1 MNICNTNFSSGELDI
16 NLICKEGTT
25 LLECVTENEKKARGL
40 GIIITN
46 DYIDSRQKSLRGTC
60 KDGRSLLKTLVH
72 SDFIVL
78 WLHNVDQRVISDV
91 MKEVKNLE
99 QHSSGQALIKKY
111 ECILFAFSGHGLNN
125 KYIVMQNNIHVDVES
140 EVLKPLLP
148 SSIPKFGEV
157 PKILLIDACRGD
169 LATETVSTKKLAASD
184 VITKDTIPAEGNY
197 LLACAT
203 MPQHVS
209 YMYAHGSAWMQ
220 EFASLARHSRD
231 SVEGVLVSV
240 NEHLTKQA
248 NKGIIEFQQPDMYV
262 RLSKKVHIFR
272 EKHDRTEL

>member
-1 MNICNTNFSSGELDI
+1 MNICKTNFSSGELDI
-16 NLICKEGTT
+16 NLVCKEGTI
-25 LLECVTENEKKARGL
+25 LECVTKNEKKARGL

-46 DYIDSRQKSLRGTC
+46 DYRDSSKPLHGTC
-60 KDGRSLLKTLVH
+60 KDGESLLETLVY

-78 WLHNVDQRVISDV
+78 WLHNVDQQVISNV

-125 KYIVMQNNIHVDVES
+125 KYIVMQNNIYVDVES
-140 EVLKPLLP
+140 EVLQPLLP
-148 SSIPKFGEV
+148 FSIPKFGEV
-157 PKILLIDACRGD
+157 PKVLLIDACRGT
-169 LATETVSTKKLAASD
+169 LTTATVSTKKLAALD

-203 MPQHVS
+203 MPGHYS
-209 YMYAHGSAWMQ
+209 YIYENGSAWMQ

-248 NKGIIEFQQPDMYV
+248 NEEKIEFQQPDMYV